1 MFDVGSS
8 TPPSSQSANSKERS
22 NIIDNQ
28 SRFYQLKANS
38 QQSDETLGLKAV
50 HSHGTAQNELINIQE
65 NYANPEQSPQT

>member
-50 HSHGTAQNELINIQE
+50 HSHGTA
-65 NYANPEQSPQT
+65 